1 MKKNYQS
8 LGKLLKNNLG
18 NSETEEALK
27 LIDSLK
33 YSSKNGFISK
43 EQFYKVAMWKTP
55 KPKNHYLSNSN
66 EKIKEVSKSVLSSN
80 SDEEKINLLTQ
91 LKGVSIPVA
100 SSLLTIINP
109 KKYGIID
116 IRVWQIL
123 YLYSE
128 VKNKPAGQ
136 GFNLKDYLVY
146 LSILRKYAQLFNRNV
161 RDIERNLFFYHK
173 KIQEG
178 NLYKTK

>member
-100 SSLLTIINP
+100 S
-109 KKYGIID
+109 
-116 IRVWQIL
+116 
-123 YLYSE
+123 
-128 VKNKPAGQ
+128 
-136 GFNLKDYLVY
+136 
-146 LSILRKYAQLFNRNV
+146 
-161 RDIERNLFFYHK
+161 
-173 KIQEG
+173 
-178 NLYKTK
+178 